1 MSFDKAVENV
11 GYSVVSIVKKKNKD
25 YGNSYEKM
33 IDKYGEVA
41 LLIRFQD
48 KLGRLD
54 SLVLKGQEQEVSDE
68 SIEDTLKDIAGYAL
82 LELTR
87 RELEKEKK
95 TTFGGSCISSGTIKI
110 KEDIPVI
117 KDIIPH
123 WTFPSTPKSSGTQYN
138 MPVAKHEDDYF

>member
-1 MSFDKAVENV
+1 MSFDKAVENI
-11 GYSVVSIVKKKNKD
+11 GYSVVATVKKKNKD

-33 IDKYGEVA
+33 IDKYGMVA

-87 RELEKEKK
+87 RELEKESEVK
-95 TTFGGSCISSGTIKI
+95 TGLTPNISY
-110 KEDIPVI
+110 VV
-117 KDIIPH
+117 PH
-123 WTFPSTPKSSGTQYN
+123 WTF
-138 MPVAKHEDDYF
+138 ED

>member
-1 MSFDKAVENV
+1 MSFDKAVENI
-11 GYSVVSIVKKKNKD
+11 GYSVVATVKKKNKD

-33 IDKYGEVA
+33 IDKYGMVA

-54 SLVLKGQEQEVSDE
+54 SLVLKGQEQEVPDE

-87 RELEKEKK
+87 REMKK
-95 TTFGGSCISSGTIKI
+95 KKGINISLPSSMPQVSNVVPHATVENSITLGKGS
-110 KEDIPVI
+110 
-117 KDIIPH
+117 
-123 WTFPSTPKSSGTQYN
+123 
-138 MPVAKHEDDYF
+138 KHEDLYF